1 MYVHFVHTPNVPLQI
16 LITAKSSSVQT
27 KNCEINFFKS
37 LTSVVMSEHEDTISR
52 HHYRE
57 NFNKSS

>member
-1 MYVHFVHTPNVPLQI
+1 MYVHTPNVPLQI

-27 KNCEINFFKS
+27 KNYENNFFKS

>member
-27 KNCEINFFKS
+27 KYCENNSFKS